1 MKFKKRYTLK
11 TRLAKAKAK
20 ATARGQR
27 GGGFMDAIG
36 ILKDVEGRRTTMAVH
51 PDQPLIAIGDD
62 AGGVTVWKINPPGST
77 PAPPKLLAHLNGLPR
92 AAVKCVEFHP
102 TLPVLAA
109 ACARSDRVLMW
120 RLDQIIGQQL
130 EPSHSKLIGELDEVS
145 CFSFH
150 PTQPYIAVG
159 VSGPPALPADLVVRN
174 RIDMHEFNMESSSF
188 EVLFRLSTRL
198 PIDDDRRH
206 PEVLMTSFSRDG
218 SVFAF
223 VTESLDG
230 STVVKVQAVKGRY
243 EPSECA
249 TYRIDSKKKR
259 AVTCIAPYKTTGS
272 YHDGSFYKFAG
283 PMKTH
288 EFVIGCD
295 DGSLIRIE
303 AVTIDVRRLGLT
315 RVETVRSVRGN
326 GNEWNAGDA
335 IVCVAVHPSLPL
347 FASGSHDGTVQLWN
361 MGIED
366 RGAVESVRV
375 HQVRSVGFNQHFSA
389 VCGSGGV
396 HVYTC
401 TPDDL
406 LSSEMKTDKFAGELM
421 LENRQGTCSICL
433 DSMND
438 PLMQSALRSGP
449 EDAREVYLE
458 CGHKFHKKCMG
469 PWKGKCPLCRAETKL
484 AGPGTPRGVIESR
497 EQFRR
502 EQAATA
508 AAATGETIRERNKRF
523 SSLSKKSKKGK
534 GKDEDKDN
542 DSKGG
547 RKKNKSKKQKLRNN

>member
-11 TRLAKAKAK
+11 TRLAKAKA
-20 ATARGQR
+20 RRQR

-36 ILKDVEGRRTTMAVH
+36 VLKDVEGRHNTTMAVH
-51 PDQPLIAIGDD
+51 PHQPLIAVGDD
-62 AGGVTVWKINPPGST
+62 AGGVTVWEINPSGSV
-77 PAPPKLLAHLNGLPR
+77 PKLLAHLIGLPS

-109 ACARSDRVLMW
+109 ACSDRVLMW
-120 RLDQIIGQQL
+120 RVDKISGRQL
-130 EPSHSKLIGELDEVS
+130 EPSHISGELDEVS

-159 VSGPPALPADLVVRN
+159 VNNSGGRN
-174 RIDMHEFNMESSSF
+174 RIDMHGFNMESSSF
-188 EVLFRLSTRL
+188 EVVFQLSTRL
-198 PIDDDRRH
+198 PIDDVRRH

-218 SVFAF
+218 SMFAF
-223 VTESLDG
+223 VTKSLDG
-230 STVVKVQAVKGRY
+230 STVVKVQAVKSRY

-249 TYRIDSKKKR
+249 NYRIDR

-272 YHDGSFYKFAG
+272 YHDGSFYKFSG

-288 EFVIGCD
+288 EFIIGCD

-303 AVTIDVRRLGLT
+303 AVTIDLVGMRLT

-326 GNEWNAGDA
+326 EWNAGAA

-347 FASGSHDGTVQLWN
+347 FASGSRDGTVQLWN
-361 MGIED
+361 MGIAD
-366 RGAVESVRV
+366 RGSIESLQV

-389 VCGSGGV
+389 VCGSGV
-396 HVYTC
+396 TTVYGC
-401 TPDDL
+401 NPDDL
-406 LSSEMKTDKFAGELM
+406 LSSETKTDKFAGELM
-421 LENRQGTCSICL
+421 LENRQGKCSICL

-469 PWKGKCPLCRAETKL
+469 SWKGKCPLCRAETKL
-484 AGPGTPRGVIESR
+484 AGPGTPRGVIVSR

-508 AAATGETIRERNKRF
+508 AASAGETISERNKRF
-523 SSLSKKSKKGK
+523 SSLSKKSKKG
-534 GKDEDKDN
+534 KDN